1 MLIERLGVDRGDSIV
16 QRSRLGARRG
26 TRLTLAA
33 ATIVALVFTTTA
45 TRPAHASIVGVKNAT
60 VQSLPMAVNAPVVAM
75 AATPTGAGY
84 WRAAADGGVLTA
96 GDAKFYGSA
105 TRVPHDVIV
114 AIVATRTG
122 HGYWLADRRG
132 AVFNFGDAR
141 FHGSM
146 AGHVLNHPI
155 VGMAATP
162 TNTGYWLVASDG
174 GIFAFN
180 APFRGSTGAIRLT
193 RPIVGMA
200 ASPGGGYW
208 LVASDGGIFAFGASF
223 FGSTGAIR
231 LNKPIVGMAATPNG
245 RGYTMVASDGG
256 LFRFGASTFFG
267 SAAGACPGAPAVS
280 VATSPGAVGYWIAFA
295 DARTYAFSPS
305 THPPT
310 CAPSTLTKTGQM
322 ESDLLI
328 RLNQERAARGL
339 RGLTWDPSLA
349 VYARSWS
356 ANMASYGFRHSA
368 IANLLG
374 PYNFV
379 GENIAAGSPGTTEGS
394 LHNAWMH
401 SDGHRENILA
411 PGFSRVG
418 IGVFC
423 KTDGSIWM
431 TEDFGHP
438 SAAGPTVTSAPVPPL
453 LPIVRPDA
461 GTLHC

>member
-1 MLIERLGVDRGDSIV
+1 V
-16 QRSRLGARRG
+16 QRSPSGARRG
-26 TRLTLAA
+26 TRTTIAALNLA
-33 ATIVALVFTTTA
+33 ALVFFA
-45 TRPAHASIVGVKNAT
+45 SAMQPAHASIVRATNAT
-60 VQSLPMAVNAPVVAM
+60 IQSRPMAVNAPIVSM
-75 AATPTGAGY
+75 AATPTGHGY

-96 GDAKFYGSA
+96 GDAMFYGSA
-105 TRVPHDVIV
+105 TGVRHDVIV
-114 AIVATRTG
+114 AIVATQSG
-122 HGYWLADRRG
+122 HGYWLVDRSG
-132 AVFNFGDAR
+132 AVFNYGDAR

-162 TNTGYWLVASDG
+162 TGSGYWLVGSDG
-174 GIFAFN
+174 GIFAFG
-180 APFRGSTGAIRLT
+180 APFHGSTGSMRLT

-200 ASPGGGYW
+200 ATPWAGYW

-245 RGYTMVASDGG
+245 RGYTLVASDGG
-256 LFRFGASTFFG
+256 LFRFGPSTPFFG
-267 SAAGACPGAPAVS
+267 SAAGACPGAPAVA
-280 VATSPGAVGYWIAFA
+280 VATSRGAIGYWIAFA
-295 DARTYAFSPS
+295 DARTYAFSPA

-310 CAPSTLTKTGQM
+310 CAPSVVSKTGQM
-322 ESDLLI
+322 EADLLI
-328 RLNQERAARGL
+328 RVNQERAARGL
-339 RGLTWDPSLA
+339 PGLGWDPSLA
-349 VYARSWS
+349 TYARSWS
-356 ANMASYGFRHSA
+356 ANMASNGFRHSA

-379 GENIAAGSPGTTEGS
+379 GENIAAGSAGTTEGS

-401 SDGHRENILA
+401 SDGHRANILA
-411 PGFSRVG
+411 PGFTRVG

-423 KTDGSIWM
+423 KADGSIWM

-438 SAAGPTVTSAPVPPL
+438 SSEGPALTSVPTPPL
-453 LPIVRPDA
+453 LPIVRPDP